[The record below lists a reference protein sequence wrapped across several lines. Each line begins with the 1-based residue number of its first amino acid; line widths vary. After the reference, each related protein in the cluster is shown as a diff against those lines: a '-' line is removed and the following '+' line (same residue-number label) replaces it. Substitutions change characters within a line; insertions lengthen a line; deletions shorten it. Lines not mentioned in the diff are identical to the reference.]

1 MNTQETYQNFHELS
15 PSYPQK
21 LLDFLKFELK
31 MGKKYLV
38 LDIHE
43 HSAQLS
49 RLVMDDFRLVCSSS
63 MNPEFHN
70 FIKNKYANN
79 NNFLSLNSNPAF
91 LQLEDDS
98 MDVIFLDSSFFAQN
112 IQQMKKEF
120 ERVLRLNSY
129 VLLIFNEP
137 VFAENSFSHEFQRSL
152 TFMYEYDTHF
162 NSIHPL
168 LKEFYKNSFQ
178 KKNFDHTT
186 SYTKEELKLFFE
198 SVCSIKDVDTK
209 ANLLAGLMSSFD
221 KYQSNGKVN
230 VELNTTVYYGLF
242 NYSVPDISLRK
253 SIFFN
258 ILKPFAFGFYLLIKT
273 NIYFWRFIYTIKER
287 ISRK

>member
-31 MGKKYLV
+31 MGKKYIA
-38 LDIHE
+38 LDIHDY
-43 HSAQLS
+43 SAQLS
-49 RLVMDDFRLVCSSS
+49 KLIMDDFRLVCSSS

-70 FIKNKYANN
+70 FIKNKYANK

-98 MDVIFLDSSFFAQN
+98 MDVIFMESSFFAQN

-120 ERVLRLNSY
+120 ERILRLNSY

-137 VFAENSFSHEFQRSL
+137 VFAENSFSHDFHRSL
-152 TFMYEYDTHF
+152 TFMYEYDTSF

-168 LKEFYKNSFQ
+168 LQEFYDNSFQ
-178 KKNFDHTT
+178 KKSFDHTI
-186 SYTKEELKLFFE
+186 SYTKEELKLFFNA
-198 SVCSIKDVDTK
+198 VCSIKGVDAK
-209 ANLLAGLMSSFD
+209 EGILADLMRSFD
-221 KYQSNGKVN
+221 KYKSNGKVN
-230 VELNTTVYYGLF
+230 VELNTMVYYGLF
-242 NYSVPDISLRK
+242 NYSVPDISIRK

-258 ILKPFAFGFYLLIKT
+258 ILKPFALGFYLLIKT
-273 NIYFWRFIYTIKER
+273 NIYFWRFIYTIKDR
-287 ISRK
+287 IKKK